1 MKYLELLAKALDM
14 PRPIER
20 SPYELERDKEELAS
34 NQGQKMDSTSKESSK
49 EKETN
54 ETEPKGKSVDIH
66 KRYHNTHH
74 G

>member
-1 MKYLELLAKALDM
+1 MTNYLELFAKAIGM

-49 EKETN
+49 EKETRK
-54 ETEPKGKSVDIH
+54 TEPKKRPIDIH
-66 KRYHNTHH
+66 EHYH

>member
-1 MKYLELLAKALDM
+1 MGYLELLAKALNLSA
-14 PRPIER
+14 PIER
-20 SPYELERDKEELAS
+20 SPYELERDKEELAN

-49 EKETN
+49 EKETS

-66 KRYHNTHH
+66 N